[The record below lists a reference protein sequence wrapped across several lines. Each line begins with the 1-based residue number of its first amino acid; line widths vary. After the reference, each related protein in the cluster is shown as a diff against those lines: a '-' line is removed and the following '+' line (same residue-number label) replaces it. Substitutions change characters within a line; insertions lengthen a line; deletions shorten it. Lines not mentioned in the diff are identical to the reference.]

1 MKAARLLMSVIAL
14 TLAATAC
21 GDDTVE
27 PEAGLTEEEALALF
41 DSRESMISLLADST
55 KLISSSGNSAV
66 YRCPQG
72 GQVTLVITEF
82 SMDTTATGT
91 ARIVFGAQTTP
102 SGCKTT
108 AGSREFTLDGDPSV
122 NEKATAYLDQFFV
135 PDRVEGSAKGGL
147 KWTLEDRSGDCE
159 IDLTFTAEAVDGDD
173 QSDPK
178 VANTYQGL
186 LCGHQVKFTR
196 TEDIVLTEG

>member
-1 MKAARLLMSVIAL
+1 MKAARLLMSVTAL

-27 PEAGLTEEEALALF
+27 PEDGLTEEEAIALF
-41 DSRESMISLLADST
+41 DSRESMASLLADST

-82 SMDTTATGT
+82 SVDTTATDT
-91 ARIVFGAQTTP
+91 ARIVFGAQTNP

-108 AGSREFTLDGDPSV
+108 ADDREFTLDGDPSV
-122 NEKATAYLDQFFV
+122 SENATIYLVQV
-135 PDRVEGSAKGGL
+135 VLDRVEGSAKGGL
-147 KWTLEDRSGDCE
+147 KWTLGDRSGNCE
-159 IDLTFTAEAVDGDD
+159 IDLTFTAEVVDGDGG
-173 QSDPK
+173 SDPK
-178 VANTYQGL
+178 VANTYEGL

-196 TEDIVLTEG
+196 TEDVVVTEV